1 MLNAIMTPNLV
12 LGDIKS
18 MKRGKIGIFL
28 QNTVAFIQGSDYQ
41 ATKGFAQ
48 VLCQQLLVYYVQR
61 EYFDC
66 KDYHII

>member
-1 MLNAIMTPNLV
+1 
-12 LGDIKS
+12 

-48 VLCQQLLVYYVQR
+48 VLFQQLLVYYVYR